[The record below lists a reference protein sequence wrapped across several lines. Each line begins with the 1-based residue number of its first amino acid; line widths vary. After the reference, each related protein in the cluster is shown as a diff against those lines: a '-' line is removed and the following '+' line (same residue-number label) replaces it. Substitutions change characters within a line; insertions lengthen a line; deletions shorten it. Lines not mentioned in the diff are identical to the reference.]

1 MKKKNPYIAMI
12 FFLNYACSS
21 VFEKCEA
28 TPNFVFGF
36 QSPLLRFPFP
46 HSHNLRKSTVPK
58 KMATGSF
65 THNSLRT
72 KTLKTLIKTHRKL
85 LKTSN
90 LAYTI
95 LLVQE
100 RIS

>member
-1 MKKKNPYIAMI
+1 MLTDRQETVCDPENNTA
-12 FFLNYACSS
+12 
-21 VFEKCEA
+21 
-28 TPNFVFGF
+28 NFVSIFASQSGRFLGKF
-36 QSPLLRFPFP
+36 Q
-46 HSHNLRKSTVPK
+46 STVPK

-72 KTLKTLIKTHRKL
+72 KTLKTLIKMHRKL